1 MTSVTAVVGGQYGS
15 EGKGAV
21 VASIAGRFDAF
32 VRSGGPNAGH
42 TIYFIGRRWK
52 MQQLPC
58 GWVNPRAALV
68 IAPGAVFSPRVLLRE
83 VAAIADALGWF
94 DDLIERVFIDDR
106 AGVLD
111 DHHHEQEG
119 GTGGELHRRI
129 GSTGEG
135 VGAARMARLARDPAL
150 FRQARDIR
158 RGEFVAETARG
169 RVDLVDMVRADTP
182 GLLLQYLRSGRR
194 VLLEGTQGFG
204 LSLVHG
210 LWPYVTTADTTAAQ
224 LCADAGLPPL
234 AVRDVLVVLRTYPIR
249 VAGNS
254 GPLKGE
260 MTWEE
265 LSSRIGTK
273 VEERTTVTN
282 KVRRVGEW
290 DGDLAA
296 RACRVNGATQVALTF
311 ADYIDPAITGATR
324 REQVLSSAR
333 VRRFI
338 NRVEEECGT
347 PVRYVGTGGHEL
359 SVVDLWEV

>member
-21 VASIAGRFDAF
+21 VAAMASRFDAF

-42 TIYFIGRRWK
+42 TIHFLGRRWK

-58 GWVNPRAALV
+58 GWINPRAVLV

-83 VAAIADALGWF
+83 VAEVTDSLGRSN
-94 DDLIERVFIDDR
+94 DLIERVLIDER

-119 GTGGELHRRI
+119 GTSGELHQRI

-135 VGAARMARLARDPAL
+135 VGAARMARLARDQSS
-150 FRQARDIR
+150 FRLARDIR
-158 RGEFVAETARG
+158 RGEFVEVTRYG
-169 RVDLVDMVRADTP
+169 RVDLADMIRAGTSEF
-182 GLLLQYLRSGRR
+182 LLQYLRVGRR

-204 LSLVHG
+204 LSLIHG
-210 LWPYVTTADTTAAQ
+210 TWPFVTTADTTAAQ
-224 LCADAGLPPL
+224 LCADAGLPVST
-234 AVRDVLVVLRTYPIR
+234 VRDVVVVLRTYPIR

-260 MTWEE
+260 MTWQE
-265 LSSRIGTK
+265 LSARIGVVT
-273 VEERTTVTN
+273 EERTTVTN

-290 DGDLAA
+290 DSDLAA
-296 RACRVNGATQVALTF
+296 RACLINGATQIALTF
-311 ADYIDPAITGATR
+311 ADYIDPSIAGATR
-324 REQVLSSAR
+324 REQVLSSPS

-338 NRVEEECGT
+338 NRVETECNT
-347 PVRYVGTGGHEL
+347 PVRYVGTGGREL
-359 SVVDLWEV
+359 AVVDLWEV